1 MWLLNVTDVCT
12 VVATSEV
19 AVAMGPAYVSTC
31 YILEEDKHAT
41 GCTAMLVAREIQTL
55 RLTRPD
61 EVRSTGLGR
70 VKF

>member
-1 MWLLNVTDVCT
+1 MEVCT
-12 VVATSEV
+12 VVATSDV
-19 AVAMGPAYVSTC
+19 AVAMGPAFVSTC

-41 GCTAMLVAREIQTL
+41 DCTAMLLAREIQTM

-61 EVRSTGLGR
+61 EVRSTLLGR